1 MRFTILLLGFR
12 NPMIGAQSMQGCART
27 SSGPR
32 APEIYKLAPLLRDDV
47 CAFEDELS
55 S

>member
-1 MRFTILLLGFR
+1 MRFAILLLGFR
-12 NPMIGAQSMQGCART
+12 NLMIGGQSTQGCVRT

-32 APEIYKLAPLLRDDV
+32 APEIYQLAPLLHDDV